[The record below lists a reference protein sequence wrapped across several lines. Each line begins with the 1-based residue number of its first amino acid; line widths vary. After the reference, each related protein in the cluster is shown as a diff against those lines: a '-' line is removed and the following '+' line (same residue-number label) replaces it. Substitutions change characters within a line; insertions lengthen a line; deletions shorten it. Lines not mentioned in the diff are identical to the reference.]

1 MYGKKEIDMGKSLV
15 YLLLFSSILFAGQK
29 DGLRRLPLDEAL
41 AIVKGQNLEVGI
53 ADFDRKINE
62 LGVKI
67 ANGYNFGKL
76 DATLMGLRSND
87 AGNVFGFKLQ
97 SREANFGDFGFS
109 EFLGGVGQAIKM
121 SDGNFARFSQMMGDP
136 KMAGQLLSTTPT
148 DLNNPKARNHFD
160 TKLVYMLP
168 IFTGFKLKNYKEIA
182 EDMVEMSKYDKQ
194 KVVAEKLFQV
204 EKAYYDISL
213 LYNFKKSLQS
223 ISINMNELE
232 NTTEEMRKEGY
243 ATKTDL
249 LEVKAKQANIN
260 RMLIQTDANLE
271 LSYDFLSFLLDTK
284 VKSIKPVKLN
294 APEFKISLDEAL
306 KRNLDIKKAQKGLN
320 IQSKMVG
327 VAKSAFMPQVGAFA
341 EYGSSDDKP
350 FNDFLD
356 HDRYTVGVQLN
367 YNLFNGGSDY
377 AKLEQEKLKRLKV
390 LEQVKLAK
398 KGIALKFKKIKVEI
412 RNLNAQV
419 ESLKSEVKLAKQI
432 FENYLAKYD
441 EGLSSIN
448 DVMIKE
454 AIQIQK
460 LLELEK
466 TQNERNDKILEL
478 ARLTYGENK

>member
-1 MYGKKEIDMGKSLV
+1 VQADTQRV
-15 YLLLFSSILFAGQK
+15 YSNLS
-29 DGLRRLPLDEAL
+29 LDEAIKI
-41 AIVKGQNLEVGI
+41 AKKSNLEIEI
-53 ADFDRKINE
+53 ADFDRQINE

-109 EFLGGVGQAIKM
+109 EFLGGVGKAISM
-121 SDGNFARFSQMMGDP
+121 SGGDFAKFSQLMGDP
-136 KMAGQLLSTTPT
+136 RMASQLLSTTPS

-182 EDMVEMSKYDKQ
+182 EDMVLMSKYDKQ
-194 KVVAEKLFQV
+194 KVVAEKLFQI

-223 ISINMNELE
+223 VSINMNELE
-232 NTTEEMRKEGY
+232 NTTLEMKKVGY

-249 LEVKAKQANIN
+249 LEVRSKQANIN
-260 RMLIQTDANLE
+260 RMLIQTEANLE
-271 LSYDFLSFLLDTK
+271 LSYDFLSFLLDAQ
-284 VKSIKPVKLN
+284 VKSIKPVSLD
-294 APEFKISLDEAL
+294 APEFTISLKEAL
-306 KRNLDIKKAQKGLN
+306 QRNLDIKKAKKGLE

-327 VAKSAFMPQVGAFA
+327 VAKSAFSPTVGAFA

-356 HDRYTVGVQLN
+356 HDRYTVGVQIN
-367 YNLFNGGSDY
+367 YNLFNGGSDN
-377 AKLEQEKLKRLKV
+377 AKLEQEKLKKLKI
-390 LEQVKLAK
+390 LKQVKLAK
-398 KGIALKFKKIKVEI
+398 KGIALKFKKIKTEI
-412 RNLNAQV
+412 KNLNAQV
-419 ESLKSEVKLAKQI
+419 ESLQSEVKLAKQI

-454 AIQIQK
+454 ALQIQK
-460 LLELEK
+460 LLELQK

-478 ARLTYGENK
+478 ARLTYGESK